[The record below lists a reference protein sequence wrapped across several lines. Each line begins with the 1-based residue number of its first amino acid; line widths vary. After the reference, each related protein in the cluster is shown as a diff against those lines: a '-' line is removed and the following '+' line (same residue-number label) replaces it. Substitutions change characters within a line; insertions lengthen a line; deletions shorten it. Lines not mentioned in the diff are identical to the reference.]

1 MKINIKNA
9 DKITIKQSSDIY
21 KIMRLIFKREQLV
34 DRTKEHFWTIA
45 LNIAQKILNI
55 ELVSMGTRKA
65 AGVDP
70 IEIFSI
76 PLQKKASRLIL
87 AHNHPTDYLQPSEAD
102 LDITN
107 RLIQAG
113 LIVDVEVLDHLI
125 ISEHSFFS
133 FKDNGLIDKLRW
145 DRKYALTFIREKQ
158 VKKEIDRMKRSLEE
172 QKSRIK
178 KLGEQQG
185 LLKGRKAE
193 RIEIAKQMLKD
204 GKPLEEVTKYTGITK
219 QWLGRLKN
227 EI

>member
-9 DKITIKQSSDIY
+9 DKITIKGSSDIY
-21 KIMRLIFKREQLV
+21 GIMRLILKREQLV

-45 LNIAQKILNI
+45 LSIARKILNI

-65 AGVDP
+65 VGADP
-70 IEIFSI
+70 IEVFSI

-87 AHNHPTDYLQPSEAD
+87 AHNHPTGRLQPSEAD

-145 DRKYALTFIREKQ
+145 DRKYALTFVREKQ
-158 VKKEIDRMKRSLEE
+158 VKKEIE
-172 QKSRIK
+172 QMK
-178 KLGEQQG
+178 KLGEQQGLEKG

-193 RIEIAKQMLKD
+193 RMEIAKNLLRQGLD
-204 GKPLEEVTKYTGITK
+204 FAVIERATGVSK
-219 QWLGRLKN
+219 SWLGRLKN
-227 EI
+227 EIWEKEN